1 MISRFGQIVKSL
13 PVLAP
18 VDIAATATK
27 TAIVNLAGAHRA
39 TFFIQFGNIAAASA
53 DQAVTVTLLAATGAA
68 STGATAIAFNYRLS
82 GAVATD
88 TLGNITA
95 ATSAG
100 VSIATTDDGKMLL
113 IDVDP
118 AVARGANTDKDCSYV
133 YALITPDAGATATLV
148 SAQCALEPRY
158 AQNSMVSAS

>member
-18 VDIAATATK
+18 VDIGATATK
-27 TAIVNLAGAHRA
+27 TAIVNLSGAHRA
-39 TFFIQFGNIAAASA
+39 TFSVQFGNIAAASA
-53 DQAVTVTLLAATGAA
+53 DQSVTVTLLAATGAA
-68 STGATAIAFNYRLS
+68 TTGATAIAFKYRLS

-88 TLGNITA
+88 TLGSITD
-95 ATSAG
+95 ATSSG
-100 VSIATTDDGKMLL
+100 VAIATTDDGKMLM

-118 AVARGANTDKDCSYV
+118 AVARSANTDKDCSYAYV
-133 YALITPDAGATATLV
+133 LITPDVGGTATLV
-148 SAQCALEPRY
+148 SARCDIEPRY